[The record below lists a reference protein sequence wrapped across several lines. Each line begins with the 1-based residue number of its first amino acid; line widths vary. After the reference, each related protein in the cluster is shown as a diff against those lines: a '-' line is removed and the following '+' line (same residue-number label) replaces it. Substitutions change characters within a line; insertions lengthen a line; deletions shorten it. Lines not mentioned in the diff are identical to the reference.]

1 LFDQLLDMDS
11 AAYSVALDVM
21 GMFVHGNLDRL
32 EELRPQIMLAVDH
45 VGKRPKRRGSQMSA
59 HHFEHVVGW
68 LLKKGREDA
77 DARVAAGKLA
87 NYLAA
92 SPDGDACNIIKPLLP
107 IMFKNFAS
115 TVWPPFGNAIIRD
128 RATAWRIEH
137 AIGDGFS
144 FAEKK
149 QPAILHVPEDILFS
163 WAHANPE
170 AAPAFLARILP
181 ALTTRAAGVERSFHP
196 LMMRLLNE
204 FGDRDD
210 VRRYLM
216 QNMHTFGWSGSLTT
230 YFALY
235 EEPLRSLFEHP
246 IGALRRWAQV
256 AHTQM
261 RKQVE
266 SAKRDDDEQD
276 AQWNA

>member
-1 LFDQLLDMDS
+1 
-11 AAYSVALDVM
+11 
-21 GMFVHGNLDRL
+21 
-32 EELRPQIMLAVDH
+32 
-45 VGKRPKRRGSQMSA
+45 
-59 HHFEHVVGW
+59 
-68 LLKKGREDA
+68 
-77 DARVAAGKLA
+77 VAAGKLA

-92 SPDGDACNIIKPLLP
+92 SPDGDAAKMIKPLLP

-115 TVWPPFGNAIIRD
+115 IVWPVFGNAIIRD

-144 FAEKK
+144 FADTK
-149 QPAILHVPEDILFS
+149 QPAVLHVPEDILFS
-163 WAHANPE
+163 WAHANPDGG
-170 AAPAFLARILP
+170 PAFLARTLP
-181 ALTTRAAGVERSFHP
+181 VLNSRAPGAERGFHP

-210 VRRYLM
+210 VRRYVM

-246 IGALRRWAQV
+246 IGALRRWATV